1 MQPEIELGPLTLQT
15 FGLCLA
21 VAFLACGVLVGQR
34 LRELGKPV
42 DWAYEVVLA
51 AFAGGIVGA
60 RIDYLVQNSA
70 AFEADPVGA
79 TFGGTG
85 LVFFGGL
92 VGGIGGV
99 GLWAR
104 RRRFV
109 SWQLADIAGAAVALG
124 YAIGR
129 VGCQVS
135 GDGDYGEPSDL
146 PWAMSYPEGT
156 VPTDVEVHPTPVYES
171 LLMGIAALV
180 LWRLR
185 DRVRPGTIFA
195 LYLLIAGVERFLVE
209 FIRRNDPALLG
220 LTVAQL
226 FAVLSAAAGTA
237 LLLVRRGALTP
248 SRPAAPPPPAPTP
261 RSRPGGRDR
270 AGRSGGRRRS
280 RR

>member
-21 VAFLACGVLVGQR
+21 LAFLACGVLVGQR

-60 RIDYLVQNSA
+60 RIDYLLQNSA

-79 TFGGTG
+79 TFGGTR

-99 GLWAR
+99 ALWAR

-124 YAIGR
+124 YAIRR

-237 LLLVRRGALTP
+237 LLFVRRGALTP
-248 SRPAAPPPPAPTP
+248 STPAAPPPPAPTP

>member
-60 RIDYLVQNSA
+60 RIDYLLQNSA

-99 GLWAR
+99 ALWAR

-248 SRPAAPPPPAPTP
+248 STPAAPQPPAPTP

>member
-1 MQPEIELGPLTLQT
+1 MRPEIELGPLTLQT
-15 FGLCLA
+15 FGLCFA
-21 VAFLACGVLVGQR
+21 AAFLACGVLVGTR
-34 LRELGKPV
+34 LRELRKPV
-42 DWAYEVVLA
+42 DWAYEAVLA

-60 RIDYLVQNSA
+60 RIDYLLQNPA

-99 GLWAR
+99 VLWAR
-104 RRRFV
+104 WRRFLT
-109 SWQLADIAGAAVALG
+109 WELADVAGMAVPLG
-124 YAIGR
+124 YTVGR

-135 GDGDYGEPSDL
+135 GDGDYGEASDL

-156 VPTDVEVHPTPVYES
+156 VPTDVAVHPTPVYES
-171 LLMGIAALV
+171 LLMGIATLV

-185 DRVRPGTIFA
+185 DRVRPGTIFG
-195 LYLLIAGVERFLVE
+195 LYLVIAGVERFLVE
-209 FIRRNDPALLG
+209 FIRRNDSALLG

-226 FAVLSAAAGTA
+226 FAVLSAVAGA
-237 LLLVRRGALTP
+237 VLLVGRGSLT
-248 SRPAAPPPPAPTP
+248 RPAPATPPPPPPTP
-261 RSRPGGRDR
+261 RSRPGGKGR
-270 AGRSGGRRRS
+270 AGRSGGRRRA